1 MTDAT
6 PSSAQAQPRRVR
18 DVADAYVVALAES
31 DPLLAT
37 SRACGRAKTGCLA
50 GRTAGAG

>member
-1 MTDAT
+1 
-6 PSSAQAQPRRVR
+6 
-18 DVADAYVVALAES
+18 VADAYVVALAEF